1 VKNCGHD
8 GESDDCK
15 LLCVK
20 CNTVNFEIVDK
31 LESGE
36 IVARCGGC
44 GQETDLSVIVSARYG
59 GAIEL
64 VAALRNLY
72 AVSAYKAKNNNDEV
86 GKVRYSKKRDQ
97 LEKIIDAPMYHNP
110 LDVAADLFEIIENTV
125 KRV

>member
-1 VKNCGHD
+1 MRNCGHD

-20 CNTVNFEIVDK
+20 CNAVNFEIVDK

-72 AVSAYKAKNNNDEV
+72 AVSTYKANNNKDEV
-86 GKVRYSKKRDQ
+86 GKDRYSKKRDQ

-110 LDVAADLFEIIENTV
+110 LDVAADLFKIIENTA
-125 KRV
+125 K